1 MPELSVATPLG
12 PLTLS
17 EMGGAITELDWRSA
31 GEPSGTSLL
40 QRACLCLERYFAGR
54 VEEFDLP
61 LAPGGTAY
69 ERRVWA
75 ALRAIPYGTTRTY
88 GEIAR
93 VAGGSAR
100 AVGRAVGRNPI
111 PILIPCHRV
120 LAMDGMGGFSA
131 PGGVRTKRALLALE
145 ARVLGPGHS
154 VQYEL
159 FPAGGTPD
167 FVTSEA
173 RA

>member
-12 PLTLS
+12 PLTLT
-17 EMGGAITELDWRSA
+17 ETAGTITELDWRSA
-31 GEPSGTSLL
+31 GEPFETPLL
-40 QRACLCLERYFAGR
+40 RRACLCLERYFAGR

-61 LAPGGTAY
+61 LAPAGTAY

-75 ALRAIPYGTTRTY
+75 ALRAIPYGMTRTY
-88 GEIAR
+88 GEIAA

-100 AVGRAVGRNPI
+100 AVGRAAGRNPI

-120 LAMDGMGGFSA
+120 LAVDGMGGFSA
-131 PGGVRTKRALLALE
+131 PGGVRTKRTLLALE
-145 ARVLGPGHS
+145 ARVLGPSHS
-154 VQYEL
+154 AQGEL
-159 FPAGGTPD
+159 FQAGGRPD